1 MTEFITRKTD
11 MKIKLNDNFG
21 KLSKNYLFSEIAK
34 RVNTFKEE
42 HPEVKVIKMGIG
54 DVTLPLPSLV
64 VKAMKDASDEMG
76 KKETFR
82 GYPPEYGYAFLRERI
97 SAHYSSFGVN
107 IPAEDIFVD
116 INPQLFEWVIEN
128 LCKNAVDA
136 MEGEGRITLRV
147 REENSRTAIEVEDT
161 GKGIRKKDIRNVFTP
176 GFTTKKRG
184 WGLGLSLAK
193 RIVEEYHKGKI
204 FVKSSEIGK
213 GTTFRIELRC
223 HSMA

>member
-1 MTEFITRKTD
+1 MADRFSKLGSLPELVPTSLKEVMTHVVDYMNRRTSAKVEMLTD
-11 MKIKLNDNFG
+11 F
-21 KLSKNYLFSEIAK
+21 
-34 RVNTFKEE
+34 
-42 HPEVKVIKMGIG
+42 
-54 DVTLPLPSLV
+54 
-64 VKAMKDASDEMG
+64 
-76 KKETFR
+76 
-82 GYPPEYGYAFLRERI
+82 
-97 SAHYSSFGVN
+97 
-107 IPAEDIFVD
+107 PAEDIFVD

-147 REENSRTAIEVEDT
+147 REENGRTAIEVEDT

-223 HSMA
+223 QGMA